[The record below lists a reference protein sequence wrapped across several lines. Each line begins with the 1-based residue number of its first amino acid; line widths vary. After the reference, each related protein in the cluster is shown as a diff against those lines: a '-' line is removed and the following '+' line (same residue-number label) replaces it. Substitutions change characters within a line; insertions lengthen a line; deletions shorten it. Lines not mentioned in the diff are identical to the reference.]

1 MNSKNAIKQFIKY
14 ETGIE
19 ISNLLN
25 KYIDNPTL
33 VHTANKQTLL
43 RLAEEFQPIYQNY
56 RGTLDGPNEIGKIL
70 TFGLFLKFRIERI
83 PELRQYL
90 M

>member
-1 MNSKNAIKQFIKY
+1 MKSKNAIKQFIKY

-43 RLAEEFQPIYQNY
+43 RLAEEFQPIYKKY
-56 RGTLDGPNEIGKIL
+56 IGILDGPNEIGKIKI
-70 TFGLFLKFRIERI
+70 FGFFLKSRIERI
-83 PELRQYL
+83 PELQQYL

>member
-1 MNSKNAIKQFIKY
+1 MKSKNAIKQFIKY

-33 VHTANKQTLL
+33 VHTSNNQTLL
-43 RLAEEFQPIYQNY
+43 RLAEEFEPIYQKY
-56 RGTLDGPNEIGKIL
+56 IGILDGPNEIGKIKI
-70 TFGLFLKFRIERI
+70 FGFFLKS
-83 PELRQYL
+83 
-90 M
+90 

>member
-1 MNSKNAIKQFIKY
+1 MKSKDSIKQFIKS
-14 ETGIE
+14 ETGIK

-25 KYIDNPTL
+25 KYIANPTL

-43 RLAEEFQPIYQNY
+43 LLAEEFEPIYQKY
-56 RGTLDGPNEIGKIL
+56 RWTLDGPNEIGKIIV
-70 TFGLFLKFRIERI
+70 FGTFLKSRIERI
-83 PELRQYL
+83 PELQQYL